1 MKIYKSYYI
10 TYIFMT
16 LIMFFGGSLVWLAQ
30 NDTFVSSLEPLTD
43 GKTIF
48 TVIGIALLIATT
60 TISLTQLL
68 DDGVTKYYSVDKVP
82 ARRFSLVKYK
92 NLTVLQLENFAWTI
106 EPYRVRIYEKKL
118 HTNATIK
125 VTSFYDKKQVQKSIK
140 LLGI

>member
-10 TYIFMT
+10 TYIAMT
-16 LIMFFGGSLVWLAQ
+16 LITLFGGVLLWLAQ
-30 NDTFVSSLEPLTD
+30 NDTFASSLESLVAV
-43 GKTIF
+43 KIIF
-48 TVIGIALLIATT
+48 TIMGMALLMAAAT
-60 TISLTQLL
+60 INLTQLL

-92 NLTVLQLENFAWTI
+92 NLTVLQLENFAWAI

-125 VTSFYDKKQVQKSIK
+125 VTSFYDKKQVQKSRK